1 METSSE
7 ERPNRADNDSIFIL
21 PLSIL
26 PLVSPSL
33 RKARLIKNSRLEGVV
48 ELFSGEATGSGQVF
62 PRDLANIFQFD
73 EKSRKDAG
81 IVQQVSILPSFDV
94 YSLRIELRKLDID
107 VDNDENLRL
116 SPDQTRRLN
125 ENMKGFITPLMT
137 AVFGAAAG
145 QTRSVR
151 DLVSLIGSADKGKA
165 RENLIKLSESLGVHY
180 TVIPNFLQDY
190 GDVYLSLAYY
200 QFCLDQVKPGLVNFL
215 ECVDDIRKDRQFS
228 GNVAFLQVCNAVTN
242 KFSNMFEQ
250 TNSVLNIFKTITD
263 DMWVDIS
270 GEKFHAV
277 EMSIRDCQSR
287 IGAAL
292 CALTVKIHAW
302 NAEFPDRSRKNL
314 ARQAA
319 FLMGEMRQGIDAVEP
334 IGFVDFAALEV

>member
-7 ERPNRADNDSIFIL
+7 ERQGRSDKDSIFIL
-21 PLSIL
+21 PLSTL

-48 ELFSGEATGSGQVF
+48 ELFSGESTGSGQVF
-62 PRDLANIFQFD
+62 PRDLPGIFQFD
-73 EKSRKDAG
+73 DKSQKDTG
-81 IVQQVSILPSFDV
+81 IVQQVSVLPSFDV

-116 SPDQTRRLN
+116 SQEQTRRLN
-125 ENMKGFITPLMT
+125 ANMKDFITPLMAT
-137 AVFGAAAG
+137 VFGAAAA

-151 DLVSLIGSADKGKA
+151 DLVSLIGNADQGKA
-165 RENLIKLSESLGVHY
+165 RQNLIMLSDKLGVHY
-180 TVIPNFLQDY
+180 TAIPNFLQDY

-200 QFCLDQVKPGLVNFL
+200 QFCLDQVKPGLENFFR
-215 ECVDDIRKDRQFS
+215 CVDEIQEDPQFS
-228 GNVAFLQVCNAVTN
+228 RNAGFMQTCHEVMN
-242 KFSNMFEQ
+242 KFRNMFEQ
-250 TNSVLNIFKTITD
+250 TTSVLNIFKTITD

-270 GEKFHAV
+270 GEKFEIV
-277 EMSIRDCQSR
+277 ESSIRECQTQ

-292 CALTVKIHAW
+292 CALTVKMYAW
-302 NAEFPDRSRKNL
+302 NAEFPDRNRKNY

-319 FLMGEMRQGIDAVEP
+319 FIMGEMRQGIDTVEP
-334 IGFVDFAALEV
+334 IGFVDFSL